1 MMAFWRDPVYLKTR
15 KRLHR
20 WIHPYRFL
28 LIMGILMAII
38 GAGVSSG
45 VPILL
50 KELIDKVF
58 SEKNPKLLFILPAA
72 FFVLYSV
79 KGLTA
84 YLQALYLKKAALHM
98 VSDVRRDLFAHVIR
112 LPLSAYGSEGTGSL
126 MSRVTN
132 DTQILQGGIAEIIRD
147 LIRNSFT
154 AIGMLVALFWMN
166 PKLTLF
172 ILLSV
177 PFTLIPIR
185 KIGKKIRGSSR
196 HYQGKIGDMNQHLSE
211 SLSSVRLIK
220 SVGSENIEIDN
231 FEKHSEEFTSIQLKL
246 VKYENML
253 SPIMESIGALGAG
266 IAVWLGG
273 YSVIHGTLTLG
284 TLVGFITAAQ
294 MLYQPIK
301 GLGNAQSGIQ
311 SSLAAAERINEVLDK
326 PLEEMNLASGLKVST
341 LATGISFEH
350 VSFRYPNKEQSALL
364 DISMTIPA
372 GRFVAVVGPSG
383 SGKSTLVNL
392 LPRFFHP
399 TSGRILWDGHDLES
413 LDVSSLR
420 DRIGLVTQDVILM
433 NQTIREN
440 LLYGLKREVSD
451 DELDA
456 ALLSANATDFI
467 DRLPD
472 KVDTRVGERGV
483 FLSGGERQRIALARV
498 VLRDPSL
505 LILDEATSALDSES
519 EFLIQKALDR
529 IMEGRTT
536 IVIAHRLS
544 TIRHAQWLYVVEG
557 GRIVEEGTHDELL
570 KNKAGRYLSLLKA
583 SLRGSEGSDGSLGD
597 QAAQVPA
604 DRTL

>member
-1 MMAFWRDPVYLKTR
+1 MMAFWKDPVYMKIR

-28 LIMGILMAII
+28 IFMGILMAIV
-38 GAGVSSG
+38 GAAVSSG

-58 SEKNPKLLFILPAA
+58 SEKNPKLLFVLPAA

-79 KGLTA
+79 KGVTA
-84 YLQALYLKKAALHM
+84 YLQALFLKKAALHM
-98 VSDVRRDLFAHVIR
+98 VSDVRRDLFSHVIR
-112 LPLSAYGSEGTGSL
+112 LPLNVYGSEGTGSL

-154 AIGMLVALFWMN
+154 AIGMMVALFWMN
-166 PKLTLF
+166 PKLTFF
-172 ILLSV
+172 ILISV

-196 HYQGKIGDMNQHLSE
+196 HFQGKIGDMNQHLSE

-220 SVGSENIEIDN
+220 SVGAENLEIQN
-231 FEKHSEEFTSIQLKL
+231 FENHSKEFTSVQLKL

-266 IAVWLGG
+266 VAVWIGG

-311 SSLAAAERINEVLDK
+311 SALAAAERINEVLDK
-326 PLEEMNLASGLKVST
+326 PLEEMNADSGVKADSLR
-341 LATGISFEH
+341 TGISFEH
-350 VSFRYPNKEQSALL
+350 VSFSYLNKEQRALL
-364 DISMTIPA
+364 DVSMTIPA
-372 GRFVAVVGPSG
+372 GRFVAIVGPSG

-399 TSGRILWDGHDLES
+399 SSGRSLWDGQDLES
-413 LDVSSLR
+413 LDVASLR
-420 DRIGLVTQDVILM
+420 ERIGLVTQDVILM

-440 LLYGLKREVSD
+440 LLYGLKREVS
-451 DELDA
+451 EQEISFA
-456 ALLSANATDFI
+456 CESANATNFI
-467 DRLPD
+467 ERLPHGL
-472 KVDTRVGERGV
+472 DTQVGERGV

-544 TIRHAQWLYVVEG
+544 TIRHAQWLYVIEG

-570 KNKAGRYLSLLKA
+570 QNKAGRYLSLLKA
-583 SLRGSEGSDGSLGD
+583 SLRGTDDTGVSETPVTEKKL
-597 QAAQVPA
+597 
-604 DRTL
+604 

>member
-1 MMAFWRDPVYLKTR
+1 MMLFWNDPVYQKIR

-20 WIHPYRFL
+20 WLHPYRLLLFL
-28 LIMGILMAII
+28 GILMAII

-58 SEKNPKLLFILPAA
+58 SEKNPHLLFVLPAA

-79 KGLTA
+79 KGVTA
-84 YLQALYLKKAALHM
+84 YLQAYYLKKAALNM

-112 LPLSAYGSEGTGSL
+112 LPLDAYGREGTGSL

-147 LIRNSFT
+147 LIRNTFT
-154 AIGMLVALFWMN
+154 SIGMLAALFWMN
-166 PKLTLF
+166 PKLTFF
-172 ILLSV
+172 ILIVV

-185 KIGKKIRGSSR
+185 KIGKKIRGSSHR
-196 HYQGKIGDMNQHLSE
+196 FQGKIGDMNQHLSE

-220 SVGSENIEIDN
+220 AVGSEEREIKS
-231 FEKHSEEFTSIQLKL
+231 FERHSGEFTAIQLKL

-266 IAVWLGG
+266 VAVWLGG

-311 SSLAAAERINEVLDK
+311 ASLAAAERISEVLDK
-326 PLEEMNLASGLKVST
+326 PLEPMNEEG
-341 LATGISFEH
+341 GIPVGPLTRGITFEK
-350 VSFRYPNKEQSALL
+350 VSFRYGGKGDWAIEE
-364 DISMTIPA
+364 ISMEIPA
-372 GRFVAVVGPSG
+372 GRFVAIVGPSG

-399 TSGRILWDGHDLES
+399 TAGRILWDGQDLETV
-413 LDVSSLR
+413 DVRMLR

-433 NQTIREN
+433 NQTVREN
-440 LLYGLKREVSD
+440 LLYGLRREVSP
-451 DELDA
+451 EEMA
-456 ALLSANATDFI
+456 EACRVANALDFI
-467 DRLPD
+467 ERLPD
-472 KVDTRVGERGV
+472 GLDTAVGERGV

-529 IMEGRTT
+529 IMKGRTT

-557 GRIVEEGTHDELL
+557 GRIVEEGTHDSLL
-570 KNKAGRYLSLLKA
+570 KRDGGRYLSLLKA
-583 SLRGSEGSDGSLGD
+583 SLSSVDREEGGLTEGEPVLIPDPG
-597 QAAQVPA
+597 P
-604 DRTL
+604 

>member
-1 MMAFWRDPVYLKTR
+1 
-15 KRLHR
+15 
-20 WIHPYRFL
+20 
-28 LIMGILMAII
+28 
-38 GAGVSSG
+38 
-45 VPILL
+45 
-50 KELIDKVF
+50 
-58 SEKNPKLLFILPAA
+58 
-72 FFVLYSV
+72 
-79 KGLTA
+79 
-84 YLQALYLKKAALHM
+84 
-98 VSDVRRDLFAHVIR
+98 
-112 LPLSAYGSEGTGSL
+112 

-451 DELDA
+451 DELNA

>member
-1 MMAFWRDPVYLKTR
+1 MMAFWKDPVYMKIR

-28 LIMGILMAII
+28 IFMGILMAIV
-38 GAGVSSG
+38 GAAVSSG

-58 SEKNPKLLFILPAA
+58 SEKNPKLLFVLPAA

-84 YLQALYLKKAALHM
+84 YLQALFLKKAALHM
-98 VSDVRRDLFAHVIR
+98 VSDVRRDLFSHVIR
-112 LPLSAYGSEGTGSL
+112 LPLNVYGAEGTGSL

-132 DTQILQGGIAEIIRD
+132 DTQILQAGIAEIIRD
-147 LIRNSFT
+147 LIRNSLT
-154 AIGMLVALFWMN
+154 AIGMMVALFWMN
-166 PKLTLF
+166 PKLTFF
-172 ILLSV
+172 ILISV

-196 HYQGKIGDMNQHLSE
+196 HFQGKIGDMNQHLSE

-220 SVGSENIEIDN
+220 SVGAENLEIQN
-231 FEKHSEEFTSIQLKL
+231 FENHSKEFTSVQLKL

-266 IAVWLGG
+266 VAVWIGG

-311 SSLAAAERINEVLDK
+311 SALAAAERINEVLDK
-326 PLEEMNLASGLKVST
+326 PLEEMNAEVGVKVDA
-341 LATGISFEH
+341 LRRGISFEH
-350 VSFRYPNKEQSALL
+350 VSFSYLNKEQRALL
-364 DISMTIPA
+364 DVSMTIPA
-372 GRFVAVVGPSG
+372 GRFVAIVGPSG

-399 TSGRILWDGHDLES
+399 SSGRILWDGQDLES
-413 LDVSSLR
+413 LDVASLR
-420 DRIGLVTQDVILM
+420 ERIGLVTQDVILM

-440 LLYGLKREVSD
+440 LLYGLKREVS
-451 DELDA
+451 EQEISFA
-456 ALLSANATDFI
+456 CESANATNFI
-467 DRLPD
+467 ERLPHGL
-472 KVDTRVGERGV
+472 DTQVGERGV

-544 TIRHAQWLYVVEG
+544 TIRHAQWLYVIEG

-570 KNKAGRYLSLLKA
+570 QNKAGRYLSLLKA
-583 SLRGSEGSDGSLGD
+583 SLRGTDDAGVSET
-597 QAAQVPA
+597 PI
-604 DRTL
+604 TEKTP